1 MSSDTA
7 KLQLPDSGLVRRIL
21 SSPPFHTVDGV
32 INFRDF
38 GIPSFPSASGY
49 VPRIDEKAGE
59 VPHIRPGVLFRSG
72 EPARLTE
79 KGKATLKELG
89 ITTIFDLRSEVE
101 IRKYQSS
108 TPEIEGVRFVHVPVS
123 DSGEY
128 DPMALAARV
137 SRFAKD
143 EKNAF
148 SSLYTGILENGG
160 PAYETILKHL
170 RDKPGEPILVHC
182 TAGKDRTGIF
192 AAIIQLL
199 LGVPDAAIA
208 YDYHLTTY
216 GLAPVLPALV
226 QRFQKESIYRDNWEG
241 FQNMGSAKQETM
253 FATLE
258 LIRSKYGSAEGYIK
272 ARTSLTDA
280 DIERIRR
287 NLLFTPNSSAL
298 SSPTSSSS
306 SSASTFSSDSLF
318 VSQDKDVIHRN
329 PEMPTDLSSWFS
341 YYVLGMFKW
350 LWRTLF

>member
-7 KLQLPDSGLVRRIL
+7 KLDLPDSHLVRRTL
-21 SSPPFHTVDGV
+21 SSAPFHTVDGV

-38 GIPSFPSASGY
+38 GIPTFPSDNA
-49 VPRIDEKAGE
+49 PRANEKLAE
-59 VPHIRPGVLFRSG
+59 VPHIRRGVLFRSG

-101 IRKYQSS
+101 IRKYKSS
-108 TPEIEGVRFVHVPVS
+108 TPEIEGVRFVHIPVS
-123 DSGEY
+123 DSDEY

-170 RDKPGEPILVHC
+170 RDRPGEPILVHC

-192 AAIIQLL
+192 AAIVQLL
-199 LGVPDAAIA
+199 LGVPDAVIA

-241 FQNMGSAKQETM
+241 FRNMGSAKQETM
-253 FATLE
+253 LATLE
-258 LIRSKYGSAEGYIK
+258 LIRSKYGSAEGYIR

-280 DIERIRR
+280 DIERIRQ
-287 NLLFTPNSSAL
+287 NLLLAPNSSAP
-298 SSPTSSSS
+298 STPTSSSS
-306 SSASTFSSDSLF
+306 SSASSTFSSESL
-318 VSQDKDVIHRN
+318 SGPQDKDVIHRN
-329 PEMPTDLSSWFS
+329 LEMPTGLSSWFS
-341 YYVLGMFKW
+341 YYVLGTFKW
-350 LWRTLF
+350 LWRALF